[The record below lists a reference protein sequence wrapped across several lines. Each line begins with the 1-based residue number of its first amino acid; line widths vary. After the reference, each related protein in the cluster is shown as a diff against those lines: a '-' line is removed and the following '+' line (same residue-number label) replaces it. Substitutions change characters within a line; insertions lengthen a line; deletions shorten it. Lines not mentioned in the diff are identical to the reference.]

1 MPATDIP
8 LIKKQLLK
16 DLTRLSFKRKKV
28 VLSSGKISNY
38 YFDARISSLSGPT
51 AYYIAR
57 VILDMI
63 KKDRIDAVGGLT
75 LGADPIV
82 GAVVALSHTVKKPL
96 NGFIVRKSEKSH
108 GMKKLVEGPLLKK
121 SSRVVIIDDVVT
133 TGSSTVQAIEAIKTI
148 GCKIVRV
155 IAVVDRLDGAQENIQ
170 KFGLK
175 LEPIFTIRDFNV

>member
-1 MPATDIP
+1 MPKQNIP
-8 LIKKQLLK
+8 LIKKRLLH
-16 DLTRLSFKRKKV
+16 DLKRLSFKRGKV
-28 VLSSGKISNY
+28 VLASGKTSDY
-38 YFDARISSLSGPT
+38 YFDARISSLSGTP
-51 AYYIAR
+51 AHHIAT
-57 VILDMI
+57 VVLDMI
-63 KKDRIDAVGGLT
+63 KNDRVDAVGGLT

-108 GMKKLVEGPLLKK
+108 GMKKLVEGPALKK

-133 TGSSTVQAIEAIKTI
+133 TGSSTVQAIQAIRAI

-155 IAVVDRLDGAQENIQ
+155 IAVVDRLEGAKETIGQ
-170 KFGLK
+170 FGLK